1 MTCVPLQ
8 LAPSAEGAN
17 SIITLSQLPESRRAI
32 LIALKQR
39 GMATIAQLAEE
50 MKITGEAVRQQL
62 LQLHRE
68 GWVEASVEHR
78 EHART
83 GRPATTYRLSAEGDH
98 LFPKHYDALAV
109 AVIDAI
115 SDEFGDDSLLR
126 VLAHVADDRVQ
137 SYAPLRDLPLAHRVE
152 ALRNWYLADDPYMEI
167 ERVDGDFR
175 LVERNCPFYN
185 TAMRRP
191 ALCSVSVNALTRL
204 LGVRVEREEKFQ
216 NGDGRCVFRVHSSEA
231 ADANAPFAL
240 ERSTRPRSS

>member
-1 MTCVPLQ
+1 
-8 LAPSAEGAN
+8 
-17 SIITLSQLPESRRAI
+17 
-32 LIALKQR
+32 
-39 GMATIAQLAEE
+39 MATIAQLADE

-109 AVIDAI
+109 AVIDAVA
-115 SDEFGDDSLLR
+115 DEFGDGAVLR
-126 VLAHVADDRVQ
+126 VLEHVADDRVQ
-137 SYAPLRDLPLAHRVE
+137 SYAASLRDLSLAERVE
-152 ALRNWYLADDPYMEI
+152 TLKNWYLADDPYMEI

-204 LGVRVEREEKFQ
+204 LGVRVSREEKFQ
-216 NGDGRCVFRVHSSEA
+216 NGDGRCVFRVHSREA
-231 ADANAPFAL
+231 ADADAPFAL
-240 ERSTRPRSS
+240 ERPTRPRSS